1 MQICFKTCGADCL
14 RHPHKFECNLMTKSY
29 SKYIIVGLAIIPA
42 LWIIS
47 RVVMLHLRPVT
58 PGYQQQVIAKI
69 EDWKLV
75 DVQTKDRVWDELDSN
90 KEISDE
96 DWQTLVKAADEEPNA
111 FDVLLIMMFS
121 HHRIEDKYRST
132 ILKWCERNMAQ
143 TNDVS
148 AAVLGYFGY
157 VRAGGADKD
166 TWVNRLK
173 ARGSPYPEKIIEQDK
188 LAEKVEKKLNANENQ
203 GHHSP

>member
-1 MQICFKTCGADCL
+1 MLK
-14 RHPHKFECNLMTKSY
+14 NY
-29 SKYIIVGLAIIPA
+29 SKYIIGVLAIIPA

-47 RVVMLHLRPVT
+47 RVAMLHLRPAT
-58 PGYQQQVIAKI
+58 PEYKQQLIAKTQS
-69 EDWKLV
+69 WKLV
-75 DVQTKDRVWDELDSN
+75 DVQARDRAWSQLDLH

-96 DWQTLVKAADEEPNA
+96 DWQTLVKAADEEPNV
-111 FDVLLIMMFS
+111 FDVSLILMFT
-121 HHRIEDKYRST
+121 HHRIEDKYRNT

-143 TNDVS
+143 TNDTS

-157 VRAGGADKD
+157 VRAGGPDKD

-188 LAEKVEKKLNANENQ
+188 LAEKVEKRLNANENQ
-203 GHHSP
+203 SHSP